1 MRTIDRLSPT
11 SALARLRAQV
21 DRLWRSV
28 MVQGP
33 AVRWGLA
40 LAAVL
45 GVSAAGYWTATSLSN
60 TGVRY
65 LASERRFTS
74 DDLIKVCRA
83 LDKGPVAYHVDDQRR
98 VEVAA
103 DQFDQAV
110 ALIAKLDLGQH
121 SIDEIRGESSVWSF
135 WETSSEREQKKQLA
149 REKILERLISQLDGV
164 GWCLVSIHRPRTST
178 WGRAASKPTAFVYI
192 ETEGNRKLP
201 YQTVQ
206 SIPGILAGYEPDL
219 TPGSIRVI
227 DKRGNKYL
235 DPGDPA
241 LGDSSRNRAR
251 EEELSEEIVEKL
263 DWIKGVRVQVQ
274 VIGPRAVPAAM
285 ARPGGSAGSKQPGP
299 AEQIVT
305 SRPDNATPRSD
316 SDGSRPTTIWVNQP
330 VVLEPETKSAT
341 KPPSPGEPA
350 LAVENG
356 GPLVPA
362 ARVQSGEREH
372 ERGRALIYVPR
383 SFYYN
388 VDIRTDNREPSREDL
403 RVIAERTEKQIRTAV
418 GLVIPESESWQVDV
432 DTLWD
437 EVSLSRPVVLSS
449 PSDQRRRFLDWGIVG
464 AVGAAVS
471 ILAAVGSWIHVVR
484 RPARQPEPVL
494 TSRRY
499 HADSASEPGPSER
512 VRELIRS
519 NPEAAASVL
528 QRWVGQGGGVS

>member
-1 MRTIDRLSPT
+1 MRD
-11 SALARLRAQV
+11 QV

-28 MVQGP
+28 MVGRP
-33 AVRWGLA
+33 AARWGLA

-45 GVSAAGYWTATSLSN
+45 GVTAAGYWTATSLS
-60 TGVRY
+60 TMGVRY
-65 LASERRFTS
+65 LAQQRRFTS

-83 LDKGPVAYHVDDQRR
+83 LDKGPVAYRVDEQRR
-98 VEVAA
+98 VEVPA
-103 DQFDQAV
+103 DQFDEAV

-164 GWCLVSIHRPRTST
+164 GWCLVSIHRPRTSG
-178 WGRAASKPTAFVYI
+178 WGRATSKPTAFVYI
-192 ETEGNRKLP
+192 ETDGNRKLP

-206 SIPGILAGYEPDL
+206 SIPGILAGYEPEL

-274 VIGPRAVPAAM
+274 VIGSRAAEATM
-285 ARPGGSAGSKQPGP
+285 ARAGGNGGSKQPGA
-299 AEQIVT
+299 AEHILG

-316 SDGSRPTTIWVNQP
+316 SGGSRPTMGINQP
-330 VVLEPETKSAT
+330 VELEPAPKSVT
-341 KPPSPGEPA
+341 KPPSPGGPA

-356 GPLVPA
+356 SPLVPA
-362 ARVQSGEREH
+362 PRVPSAEREH
-372 ERGRALIYVPR
+372 ERGRVLIYVPR

-403 RVIAERTEKQIRTAV
+403 RAIAERTEKQIRTAV
-418 GLVIPESESWQVDV
+418 GLVIPESESWKVDV

-437 EVSLSRPVVLSS
+437 EMSLSRPVVLSS
-449 PSDQRRRFLDWGIVG
+449 PSDPRRRFLDWGIVG

-484 RPARQPEPVL
+484 RPARLPEPAL
-494 TSRRY
+494 KSRRY
-499 HADSASEPGPSER
+499 HADTASEPGPSER

>member
-1 MRTIDRLSPT
+1 MRTIDRQSPT
-11 SALARLRAQV
+11 AALTRLRAQL
-21 DRLWRSV
+21 DRLRHSV
-28 MVQGP
+28 MVQRP

-40 LAAVL
+40 LTAGIGLA
-45 GVSAAGYWTATSLSN
+45 AAGYWTATSLST

-74 DDLIKVCRA
+74 DDLIKVCSA

-110 ALIAKLDLGQH
+110 AILAKLDLGQH
-121 SIDEIRGESSVWSF
+121 SIDEIRGESSVWGF
-135 WETSSEREQKKQLA
+135 WETTGEHEQKKQLA
-149 REKILERLISQLDGV
+149 REKILERLIGQLDGV
-164 GWCLVSIHRPRTST
+164 GWCLVSIHRPRTSA
-178 WGRAASKPTAFVYI
+178 WGRAATKPTAFVYI

-251 EEELSEEIVEKL
+251 EEELGEEIVEKL

-274 VIGPRAVPAAM
+274 VIGPRAATAGAAS
-285 ARPGGSAGSKQPGP
+285 GQPGAP
-299 AEQIVT
+299 VSTVA

-316 SDGSRPTTIWVNQP
+316 SGGSRRTIYLNQP
-330 VVLEPETKSAT
+330 VELEPEPKSVT
-341 KPPSPGEPA
+341 KPPSPGGPA

-356 GPLVPA
+356 SPLISASA
-362 ARVQSGEREH
+362 AHVGEREH
-372 ERGRALIYVPR
+372 ERGRVLIHVPR

-388 VDIRTDNREPSREDL
+388 VDIRTDNREASREDL

-418 GLVIPESESWQVDV
+418 GLIIPESESWKVDV

-437 EVSLSRPVVLSS
+437 EVSLSRPVVLPS
-449 PSDQRRRFLDWGIVG
+449 PSDPRRRFLDWGIVG

-471 ILAAVGSWIHVVR
+471 ILAAAGSWIQVAR
-484 RPARQPEPVL
+484 RPARLPEPAPKG
-494 TSRRY
+494 RRY
-499 HADSASEPGPSER
+499 HVDSASEPGPSER
-512 VRELIRS
+512 VRELIRR

-528 QRWVGQGGGVS
+528 QRWAGQGGSLS